1 MSSEKRPA
9 SAVGSGNRLEAL
21 SRAIDSAVP
30 PRAKTI
36 AARLKPSVDVARI
49 LVLWVAWLAIICAFQ
64 ILVQARVAPQRPDYA
79 LAWTQ
84 YATVDPV
91 YECQQNTDQYRPRLS
106 DPNMNEHV
114 AYDSEYYIS
123 IAATGYEDLTVS
135 AYRPQEGGSAV
146 PVCAP
151 GSEYLS
157 LNYAFLPGYPM
168 AMRPVMAVEGIL
180 PFTSDLTE
188 TGKATL
194 AGIVVSAIGGLLAML
209 ALARLMGAYARRK
222 GADDAEASAWGGLG
236 GLRAA
241 FYLLVFPAG
250 FYLAQ
255 VYTEG
260 LFIGLAFMS
269 CALAVEKKIIWA
281 AAFAALATW
290 VRPGGVFLVFP
301 LAWAAFEL
309 VRESRVWQT
318 GLSRKDW
325 RLGVRLAAVFVPAA
339 AFLAWYSSSL
349 GEKWRL
355 VEDGFFSR
363 RFDLGKSWDMWVQVW
378 NSAWAGVDKTS
389 DPSGFYHYFTGGG
402 QAGAPLNSAT
412 MVYIALEFAALA
424 LALAACLW
432 LLRRMPGVALF
443 GLGVLILSFGS
454 SAGAPQGMIRY
465 VLAVPAIFLML
476 AWLGRRAVF
485 DRVWVLASTLLMG
498 MLVMLFTFG
507 FWVS

>member
-1 MSSEKRPA
+1 
-9 SAVGSGNRLEAL
+9 V
-21 SRAIDSAVP
+21 
-30 PRAKTI
+30 
-36 AARLKPSVDVARI
+36 ARLKPSLDVARI

-64 ILVQARVAPQRPDYA
+64 ILVQARVAPQRPDYT

-91 YECQQNTDQYRPRLS
+91 YACQENTDQYRPRLS

-123 IAATGYEDLTVS
+123 IAATGYDDPTVS

-151 GSEYLS
+151 GAEYVS
-157 LNYAFLPGYPM
+157 LNYAFMPGYPM
-168 AMRPVMAVEGIL
+168 AMRPFMAVEGVL
-180 PFTSDLTE
+180 PFTSDLSE
-188 TGKATL
+188 TGRATL
-194 AGIVVSAIGGLLAML
+194 AGIIVSALGGLLAML
-209 ALARLMGAYARRK
+209 ALARLMGTYARRK
-222 GADDAEASAWGGLG
+222 HPEDPEAGAWGGSG
-236 GLRAA
+236 GLRTA
-241 FYLLVFPAG
+241 FYLLVFPTG

-260 LFIGLAFMS
+260 LFIGLAFMA
-269 CALAVEKKIIWA
+269 CAMAVEKKVFWA
-281 AAFAALATW
+281 AVLAALATW
-290 VRPGGVFLVFP
+290 VRPAGVFLIFP
-301 LAWAAFEL
+301 LAWAAFEV
-309 VRESRVWQT
+309 VRERQALRT
-318 GLSRKDW
+318 GLTRKDW
-325 RLGVRLAAVFVPAA
+325 RLAVSLAAVFAPAA
-339 AFLAWYSSSL
+339 AFLAWYNSAL

-378 NSAWAGVDKTS
+378 NSAWTGVDKTT
-389 DPSGFYHYFTGGG
+389 DTSGFYHYFTGSG
-402 QAGAPLNSAT
+402 AAEAPLTSPT
-412 MVYIALEFAALA
+412 MVYIALEFGAMALA
-424 LALAACLW
+424 LVACLW

-454 SAGAPQGMIRY
+454 SAGAPQGMDRY